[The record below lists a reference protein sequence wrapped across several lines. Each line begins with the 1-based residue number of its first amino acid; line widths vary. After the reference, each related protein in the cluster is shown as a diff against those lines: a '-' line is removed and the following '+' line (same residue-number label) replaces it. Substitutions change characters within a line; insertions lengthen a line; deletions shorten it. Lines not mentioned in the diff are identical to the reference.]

1 MAYEDGVSKWNFP
14 ARLWDYAGGWGTGR
28 SETLTPGQREGKGS
42 LVDRTLFAAPEGM
55 YEGDRGPLM
64 SDDPDYAKQQ
74 SVRGRITALGKT
86 LGWDKDKIKNLS
98 GPENWEIFS
107 RMTPDEKGAKLEA
120 LATLAN
126 KMQEKVDRE
135 SPGSTAL
142 VHGRDMYK
150 QLPDED
156 SGLIGPPH
164 ASIGY
169 PPYAGDG
176 SKRGGGDPNRD
187 LVDRKPHEYVGPHGP
202 LEAPRSQR
210 EYELKME
217 RLKGILSP
225 EELAQV
231 QDEWKDQLLNPIDT
245 TKDRRRM
252 MFMTGLGKAFVSPAS
267 EGKYA
272 VPGAVAALKLLNEGQ
287 EQGLDEFDRQED
299 AFHAR
304 TKNLQAGLDY
314 DSKYAQT
321 QKDLEHPTLYI
332 DGKPINDA
340 EFELLGAQSQELM
353 AHLAGQA
360 TGNDPNVV
368 GPMAERYASGQ
379 MTGNAKAQLQ
389 MAQAQKYAADAE
401 IAKLREA
408 RAQDLAPL
416 EKDKLEAQIAEL
428 EWQSREKQAA
438 INAINAMLD

>member
-1 MAYEDGVSKWNFP
+1 MMADDGFWGHDFLTRRYKDATTKSNF
-14 ARLWDYAGGWGTGR
+14 DGGYDNEKTAAAHGSSGGP
-28 SETLTPGQREGKGS
+28 PGSDPMAVTNKFS
-42 LVDRTLFAAPEGM
+42 LLV
-55 YEGDRGPLM
+55 
-64 SDDPDYAKQQ
+64 
-74 SVRGRITALGKT
+74 GRIRALAG
-86 LGWDKDKIKNLS
+86 
-98 GPENWEIFS
+98 
-107 RMTPDEKGAKLEA
+107 EKGISD
-120 LATLAN
+120 
-126 KMQEKVDRE
+126 KVE
-135 SPGSTAL
+135 GL
-142 VHGRDMYK
+142 
-150 QLPDED
+150 LP
-156 SGLIGPPH
+156 P
-164 ASIGY
+164 A
-169 PPYAGDG
+169 DG
-176 SKRGGGDPNRD
+176 SKPLGLSQMNPKKRDQYFYALAKIHDKLQADAEERGALGRKGLLKGQDFIPEEAIFTGPNNPISDPRILTPRVEEEQDNSD
-187 LVDRKPHEYVGPHGP
+187 LYRNAEEIGPHGP

-340 EFELLGAQSQELM
+340 EFELLGEQSQELM

-368 GPMAERYASGQ
+368 GPMAERYESGQ

-389 MAQAQKYAADAE
+389 MAQAEKYAADAE

-428 EWQSREKQAA
+428 EWKSREKQAA